1 MWHGVLLVFHS
12 FNPFLIR
19 FTDPQKAVFRL
30 HWIHS
35 QCKSF
40 CLVSNWGCK
49 KTLITFTHP
58 VFCYLFFLPYRFTG
72 DCDYSNKYNR
82 FSIVNNI
89 VHNITTQLKYYQR
102 WLRDGSRRQREQAQ
116 ASYSSRGRRQRCSR
130 RQRQQQEE
138 AAAASA
144 AAVEQEQEAAVKGT
158 SCNNIWV
165 LEQAVQD
172 VACLFRLHDSS
183 FAADGCHGQVLDKRI
198 LFAKTLSFRLSFCY
212 RFGLRFSY
220 VFVYVEASMQCD
232 KKRTTRWAGSKWTAW
247 LLSLAAWM
255 CNSCSLAAGLLG
267 SLVARQLS
275 RLTAWQLYIYKCK

>member
-1 MWHGVLLVFHS
+1 M
-12 FNPFLIR
+12 
-19 FTDPQKAVFRL
+19 
-30 HWIHS
+30 
-35 QCKSF
+35 
-40 CLVSNWGCK
+40 
-49 KTLITFTHP
+49 
-58 VFCYLFFLPYRFTG
+58 
-72 DCDYSNKYNR
+72 
-82 FSIVNNI
+82 
-89 VHNITTQLKYYQR
+89 
-102 WLRDGSRRQREQAQ
+102 RDGSRRQREQAQ
-116 ASYSSRGRRQRCSR
+116 ASNISSRGRRQQSRRRQRCIR

-144 AAVEQEQEAAVKGT
+144 AVEQEAAVKGT

-183 FAADGCHGQVLDKRI
+183 FAAHGCRGQVLDKRI
-198 LFAKTLSFRLSFCY
+198 FFAKTLSFRLSFCY

-232 KKRTTRWAGSKWTAW
+232 KKRTTRWTGSEWTAW

-275 RLTAWQLYIYKCK
+275 RLTAWQLYIYM

>member
-1 MWHGVLLVFHS
+1 M
-12 FNPFLIR
+12 
-19 FTDPQKAVFRL
+19 
-30 HWIHS
+30 
-35 QCKSF
+35 
-40 CLVSNWGCK
+40 
-49 KTLITFTHP
+49 
-58 VFCYLFFLPYRFTG
+58 
-72 DCDYSNKYNR
+72 
-82 FSIVNNI
+82 
-89 VHNITTQLKYYQR
+89 
-102 WLRDGSRRQREQAQ
+102 RDGSRRQREQAQ
-116 ASYSSRGRRQRCSR
+116 ASNISSRGRRQQSRRRQRCIR

-183 FAADGCHGQVLDKRI
+183 FAAHGCRGQVLDKRI
-198 LFAKTLSFRLSFCY
+198 FFFAKTLSFRLSFCY

-275 RLTAWQLYIYKCK
+275 RLTAWQLYIYICKYIYIVGCISLSYSVDVIVFFLPYRFTMVWTCF